1 MCAYAV
7 VSLLRQWFTGVRHIN
22 LRSVNYNN
30 PHRICQ
36 KAAGEGYCLM
46 YYLICSIIAIR
57 VALSLSLGVL
67 YNDIKQ
73 GIFSVSPISVIP
85 LKAIFNKVIS

>member
-7 VSLLRQWFTGVRHIN
+7 VSRLRLWFTGVRHIN

-36 KAAGEGYCLM
+36 KAAGEGYFMIVLFNM
-46 YYLICSIIAIR
+46 FNHGNKSSFIVELR
-57 VALSLSLGVL
+57 VF

-73 GIFSVSPISVIP
+73 GFQSFTDFVS
-85 LKAIFNKVIS
+85 LKTIFNEVIA

>member
-1 MCAYAV
+1 MCVYAV
-7 VSLLRQWFTGVRHIN
+7 VSRLRLWFTGVRHIN

-36 KAAGEGYCLM
+36 KAAGEGYCLIVLFNM
-46 YYLICSIIAIR
+46 FNHGNQCSFIIELR
-57 VALSLSLGVL
+57 VF

-73 GIFSVSPISVIP
+73 GFQSFTDFVS